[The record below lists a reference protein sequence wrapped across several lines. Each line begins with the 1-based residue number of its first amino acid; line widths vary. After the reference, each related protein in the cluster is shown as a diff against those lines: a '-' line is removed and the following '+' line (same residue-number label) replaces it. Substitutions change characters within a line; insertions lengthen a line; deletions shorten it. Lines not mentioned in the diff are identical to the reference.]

1 MNTRTELLDAAELAC
16 RRQGFDGFSYADL
29 SDVVGIRKASIHHH
43 FPTKSD
49 LALAVI
55 ERYSETFFDSL
66 AAISAKR
73 GNAAARLRAYI
84 KIYRMALSGGE
95 TVCLCV
101 AFSAGR
107 ESLASPVL
115 KQLNAFHAKSI
126 EWLTTLF
133 RDAQKDGSI
142 SNLETPKLEASA
154 VLATMEG
161 AQLMARAVGDVSLF
175 DNAVRVL
182 TKRLS

>member
-1 MNTRTELLDAAELAC
+1 MSTRTELLDAAEQAC

-29 SDVVGIRKASIHHH
+29 SDAVGIRKASIHHH

-55 ERYSETFFDSL
+55 ERYSENFFDHL
-66 AAISAKR
+66 RAISSKR
-73 GNAAARLRAYI
+73 GTAASRLRAYI
-84 KIYRMALSGGE
+84 KTYRAALSGGE

-115 KQLNAFHAKSI
+115 EQLNAFHAKSI
-126 EWLTTLF
+126 EWLTALF
-133 RDAQKDGSI
+133 REAQEDGSI
-142 SNLETPKLEASA
+142 SDLETPKLEASA
-154 VLATMEG
+154 SLAVMEG
-161 AQLMARAVGDVSLF
+161 AQLMARAANDVSLF
-175 DNAVRVL
+175 DNAVRLL
-182 TKRLS
+182 TKRLN

>member
-29 SDVVGIRKASIHHH
+29 SDAVGIRKASIHHH

-55 ERYSETFFDSL
+55 ERYSQNFFDHLTALS
-66 AAISAKR
+66 SKR
-73 GNAAARLRAYI
+73 GSAASRLRAYI
-84 KIYRMALSGGE
+84 KTYRTALSGGE

-107 ESLASPVL
+107 ESLAPSVL
-115 KQLNAFHAKSI
+115 EQLNVFNAKSI
-126 EWLTTLF
+126 EWLTALF
-133 RDAQKDGSI
+133 REAQQDGSI
-142 SNLETPKLEASA
+142 ADVETPKLEASSI
-154 VLATMEG
+154 LAIMEG
-161 AQLMARAVGDVSLF
+161 AQLMARAANDVSMF
-175 DNAVRVL
+175 DSAIRLL